1 MPRARECGV
10 HLSDPESRVGVATT
24 WFPSPRRAAGIP
36 ALSVSSHPRGEGPS
50 RSSKPRSARVGQM
63 GTGARGA
70 LARLPGPR
78 AVAHSFRFTGR
89 DSEDARGSLSGEPC
103 AGAGSPT
110 AHCTDCP
117 QKARPQLPRTVCVC
131 GPAWRRQKVSG
142 RLRNDTCKA
151 CVGDTRLQRQNTQR
165 GEVAVRGEG
174 PRTRTQEGGA
184 RLWVGELVTQTQ
196 SGVITEEGPH
206 SPSPG
211 RGSELP
217 M

>member
-1 MPRARECGV
+1 MPRAWECGV
-10 HLSDPESRVGVATT
+10 HLSDPESLVGVATT
-24 WFPSPRRAAGIP
+24 WFPSPRRGASCSVRFLSPPWGGPLPLLKAAFSTG
-36 ALSVSSHPRGEGPS
+36 
-50 RSSKPRSARVGQM
+50 
-63 GTGARGA
+63 GTDGDGGAGS
-70 LARLPGPR
+70 LVRLPGPR
-78 AVAHSFRFTGR
+78 AVARSFRFTGR

-151 CVGDTRLQRQNTQR
+151 CVGDTRLQWQNTQR